1 MVLSHYTEKL
11 HKDQLSELKLADI
24 VTVKAMLR
32 DKLHREIQG
41 FRSTPSDYKELE
53 KINPEDVEKVIN
65 QIKLKLNSS

>member
-1 MVLSHYTEKL
+1 
-11 HKDQLSELKLADI
+11 
-24 VTVKAMLR
+24 MLR